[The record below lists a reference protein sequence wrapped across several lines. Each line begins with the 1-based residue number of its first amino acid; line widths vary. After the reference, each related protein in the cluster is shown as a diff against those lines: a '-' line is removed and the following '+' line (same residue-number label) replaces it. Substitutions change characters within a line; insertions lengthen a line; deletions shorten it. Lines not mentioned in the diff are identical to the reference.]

1 MVKVIIQQKIYL
13 NYLVKTM
20 VEIDIGNKII

>member
-1 MVKVIIQQKIYL
+1 MVEVIIQQKIYL
-13 NYLVKTM
+13 NYLVRII